1 MSDFDL
7 KEMLASFDA
16 RLMSAFGYQKP
27 RTIEE
32 LFASIKRDLRIST
45 WMMGANIVL
54 TLVILW
60 RLCVMHG

>member
-1 MSDFDL
+1 MDFDL
-7 KEMLASFDA
+7 KAMLVYFDE

-32 LFASIKRDLRIST
+32 LFASIERDLRIIT

-60 RLCVMHG
+60 RVWVMH